1 VEKTRKDLPDHQ
13 AILRGILRRHKKL
26 VAGIFL
32 GLGIPLLA
40 GVYLTSKPLYVST
53 ATIAIETSALEQIPF
68 FKDLPKKDNIATHMV
83 LLKSRSLGEAVIDA
97 LPKESFD
104 ELLTHSQHAD
114 YLLLLS
120 NRVKQWIGEPPTVFS
135 PQQRALAEIQN
146 ARMEFV
152 QAPQALGIITIKG
165 TASSSRVAMDLVN
178 TYIQMLLGRTRNIN
192 QEEARKSR
200 EFLEQQIQLSREN
213 LNKAEETL
221 TKFQQQKGRIRLG
234 SQTELD
240 LVKLSQTE
248 NALAEAQASREVT
261 SARIAG
267 LRQALGQAK
276 TKETR
281 GAAENQAKEKE
292 KDEAAAPPRSG
303 ETLAQFNAF
312 KVAQENL
319 ARLEAKLVAMRE
331 RYTDAHPMVQ
341 ITQEQVTKEQ
351 ARVAQ
356 MAHALPAAPVPSEP
370 RAARTTQAAPSERS
384 ELERQLAALETEEGA
399 LQAKVETF
407 KIQVD
412 RLRKNLRNVNQEELE
427 FSNLRQTVESNRNL
441 LTVLSDKLM
450 AARIREQG
458 EAGVIRII
466 DPASFPLQPT
476 QSKTFR
482 FALMVLAFAGS
493 LALGA
498 AYGIEF
504 LRQPVE
510 TESDV
515 QKATGLAVL
524 GSIGMIRGKDD
535 RKQHGRTRSAAL
547 PAYLP
552 NSSLPPSVHAE
563 LYRAIRATVE
573 AERLK
578 SPFRSILVTSPG
590 PHEGKSTTVLN
601 LAHVFREF
609 GRRVLVIEAD
619 LRRPTFQRTLSLTN
633 KPDLGDYLNGA
644 ATFEQVCRIL
654 PSGVTVIPCQAIRE
668 DSASM
673 MLASPRL
680 KELLEQAYAQFDV
693 VLVDSPP
700 LLAVSDNLLLVT
712 VLDRA
717 ILVVK
722 ASATSKRDLRKAEA
736 ALRQNNVEIL
746 GVILNQ
752 AHPHDVGYYQ
762 PRYHKYYKSPENK
775 TTPPPRRSG
784 LVSWGKKR

>member
-1 VEKTRKDLPDHQ
+1 MENPQMDGPDHQ

-26 VAGIFL
+26 MTAIFL
-32 GLGIPLLA
+32 GLAIPLLV
-40 GVYLTSKPLYVST
+40 GLYFTKRPLYLST
-53 ATIAIETSALEQIPF
+53 ATISIEASTLEQIPF
-68 FKDLPKKDNIATHMV
+68 FKDLPHKDNIATHMV
-83 LLKSRSLGEAVIDA
+83 FLKSRSLGEAVIEA

-104 ELLTHSQHAD
+104 ELITHAQYTDYIFTLT
-114 YLLLLS
+114 
-120 NRVKQWIGEPPTVFS
+120 NTIKQWMGRPPTILS
-135 PQQRALAEIQN
+135 PQQRALAEVQN
-146 ARMEFV
+146 ARMEFLQSP
-152 QAPQALGIITIKG
+152 QAPGIISIKG
-165 TASSSRVAMDLVN
+165 TASSQRVAMDLIN

-192 QEEARKSR
+192 QDEARKSR
-200 EFLEQQIQLSREN
+200 EFLEQQIQQAKEN
-213 LNKAEETL
+213 LNKVEETL
-221 TKFQQQKGRIRLG
+221 TKFQQQRGRIRLG
-234 SQTELD
+234 AQTELD
-240 LVKLSQTE
+240 LVKLSQME

-281 GAAENQAKEKE
+281 GAAENQAKEK
-292 KDEAAAPPRSG
+292 DETAAAPRSG
-303 ETLAQFNAF
+303 ETQAQFNAF

-356 MAHALPAAPVPSEP
+356 MAHALPAAPVPGET
-370 RAARTTQAAPSERS
+370 RAARTTPAAPSDRS
-384 ELERQLAALETEEGA
+384 ELERQLAALETEENV
-399 LQAKVETF
+399 LQAKVEAL

-412 RLRKNLRNVNQEELE
+412 RLRKNLRNVNQDELE

-458 EAGVIRII
+458 EVSVIRII

-476 QSKTFR
+476 QSKTLQ
-482 FALMVLAFAGS
+482 FALMILAFAGAM
-493 LALGA
+493 ALGS
-498 AYGIEF
+498 AYGLEF

-524 GSIGMIRGKDD
+524 GSVGVIGGTDDWKKHGKIR
-535 RKQHGRTRSAAL
+535 TSIL

-552 NSSLPPSVHAE
+552 NSSVPSNLNMD
-563 LYRAIRATVE
+563 LYRAIRAKVE
-573 AERLK
+573 TERLK

-590 PHEGKSTTVLN
+590 PNEGKSTTVLN

-609 GRRVLVIEAD
+609 GRRVLVVDAD
-619 LRRPTFQRTLSLTN
+619 LRRPTLQRTLSLTN

-644 ATFEQVCRIL
+644 ATFEQVCRLL
-654 PSGVTVIPCQAIRE
+654 PSGVTVIPGRAVRE
-668 DSASM
+668 DTAS
-673 MLASPRL
+673 MLASPRF
-680 KELLEQAYAQFDV
+680 KELLGRAYSQFDV

-700 LLAVSDNLLLVT
+700 FLAVPDNLLLVKS
-712 VLDRA
+712 LDRA

-736 ALRQNNVEIL
+736 MLRQSNVEIL

-752 AHPHDVGYYQ
+752 ANPRDVDYYK
-762 PRYHKYYKSPENK
+762 PRYQDYYKSSDDK
-775 TTPPPRRSG
+775 TTSKTPQRPGVFSG
-784 LVSWGKKR
+784 GKRN